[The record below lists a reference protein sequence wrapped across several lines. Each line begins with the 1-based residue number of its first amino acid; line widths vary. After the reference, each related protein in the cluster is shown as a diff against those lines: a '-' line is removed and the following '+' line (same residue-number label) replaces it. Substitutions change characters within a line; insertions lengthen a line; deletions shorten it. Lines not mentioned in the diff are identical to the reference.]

1 MSKTP
6 KIRWKSIK
14 IVNIE
19 REIVHIFWTTWGI
32 SMEFSG
38 KVWLMIILKL
48 TKNQC
53 FILSL
58 EDTFFEK
65 QQMTGDGGG
74 ALVGGGD
81 QTPSAVLGLSC
92 TCNFSKYFI
101 ILPVFR
107 KIVNLVLFYSFFF
120 FFLFVKIMCIKIK
133 SS

>member
-14 IVNIE
+14 IANIE

-58 EDTFFEK
+58 KDTFFEK
-65 QQMTGDGGG
+65 PQMTEDGGG
-74 ALVGGGD
+74 GVGGGGD
-81 QTPSAVLGLSC
+81 QTPPAVLGLSC
-92 TCNFSKYFI
+92 TCNFSKYFV